1 MFPLKKKN
9 KGKKNYFGEH
19 SFEDEGL
26 STIGEALRV
35 LDPDMAMR
43 FRALQ
48 GIDSPVERV
57 MEVIFDLFPYA
68 WKDTELL
75 GEGLLHIFA
84 CEFEEAIEVLKGTL
98 QMNPDAYPAYH
109 LLGHVYGC
117 LKDYK
122 EEIECYRKALKLRS
136 DYPHLHYSLGVAY
149 WLIGREKKAMNC
161 FSNAVPMAPEFTVPE
176 FWLTFTFER
185 LKRFPAQSNEMEDK
199 NTSEKARVLGQAFYM
214 VGLQF
219 IEHGLNSE
227 ARFAFKR
234 AVQLRPDFA
243 EAYYQLGVVHLQ
255 KLRNAK
261 RAKKYLET
269 AEHLFQQ
276 QNELQRAMLTR
287 QLYHPKEDVPDQTRA
302 AEDWLTEGLRLQ
314 QSGMNQGAVDAYK
327 VAIAFKRDFLDA
339 YYNMG
344 IAYGSLEE
352 SGVNALDN
360 ALGAF
365 KQSLRLNPK
374 FIHGYVALAAAYVRK
389 SEYEE
394 ALEVLGRALLVDQKD
409 SNVHYYMG
417 VAYRAMRN
425 VERAENSLQQ
435 AVVLKPDS
443 VQMQFSYGLTLM
455 DCGKYEEAC
464 DAFQEAV
471 RVKPDF
477 AEGHFLLG
485 HTYMEKLSETERAMN
500 HLKKAEKLYIKLEDF
515 DRLARVRQA
524 LAKSQGGS
532 SRFVHQV
539 NMLRFTE

>member
-1 MFPLKKKN
+1 MTHYNKGNLKPAILLLLKKKN
-9 KGKKNYFGEH
+9 TGKKSLIGEH
-19 SFEDEGL
+19 SFEEEGL

-43 FRALQ
+43 FKALQ
-48 GIDSPVERV
+48 GIESPVERV
-57 MEVIFDLFPYA
+57 MEVIFDIFPYA

-75 GEGLLHIFA
+75 GEGLLNIFA
-84 CEFEEAIEVLKGTL
+84 CEFEEAVEALKGAL
-98 QMNPDAYPAYH
+98 KMNPDAYPAYH
-109 LLGHVYGC
+109 LLGHIHGC

-122 EEIECYRKALKLRS
+122 EEIECYRKVLKLRS
-136 DYPHLHYSLGVAY
+136 DYPHIHYSLGVAY
-149 WLIGREKKAMNC
+149 WLTGREKKAMAS
-161 FSNAVPMAPEFTVPE
+161 FHNAVPLAPEFTVPE

-185 LKRFPAQSNEMEDK
+185 LKRYPSQGNGTEDK
-199 NTSEKARVLGQAFYM
+199 NTIEKARVLGQAFYM
-214 VGLQF
+214 AGLQF
-219 IEHGLNSE
+219 IEHGYNSE
-227 ARFAFKR
+227 ARNAFKG
-234 AVQLRPDFA
+234 AVKLRPDFA
-243 EAYYQLGVVHLQ
+243 EAYYQLGVVHLR
-255 KLRNAK
+255 KLRNSK

-287 QLYHPKEDVPDQTRA
+287 QLYHSKEDVSDNTKA

-352 SGVNALDN
+352 SGVKVLDH

-365 KQSLRLNPK
+365 KQSVRLNPN

-389 SEYEE
+389 GEYEE
-394 ALEVLGRALLVDQKD
+394 ALDVLNRAVLVDKNE
-409 SNVHYYMG
+409 SNVHYYLG
-417 VAYRAMRN
+417 VVYRALRD
-425 VERAENSLQQ
+425 VEKAANSLEQ
-435 AVVLKPDS
+435 AVLLKPDS

-455 DCGKYEEAC
+455 DCGRYEEAC

-471 RVKPDF
+471 RIKPDF

-485 HTYMEKLSETERAMN
+485 HMYLEKLSETDRAIN

-524 LAKSQGGS
+524 LAKPQ
-532 SRFVHQV
+532 
-539 NMLRFTE
+539 E